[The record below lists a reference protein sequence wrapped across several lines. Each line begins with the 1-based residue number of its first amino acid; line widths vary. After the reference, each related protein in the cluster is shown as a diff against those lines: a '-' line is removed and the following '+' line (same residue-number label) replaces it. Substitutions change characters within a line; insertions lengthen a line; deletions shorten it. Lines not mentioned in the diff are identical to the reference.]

1 MKQSV
6 LLFQSISYGQL
17 HPNKMGVLF
26 GLYILGIIFTAVLLL
41 LLASTTYYPLKN
53 YIGKWNEMR
62 PIPGMA
68 GAYPFIGNA
77 LQFKTNAGG
86 KGL

>member
-6 LLFQSISYGQL
+6 LFFQSISYSQL

-68 GAYPFIGNA
+68 GAYPIIGNA